1 MNTSDT
7 IIAQATP
14 LGFSGVAVIRM
25 SGPKS
30 FSIIKKLTKAKSF
43 KSRQATLEKI
53 VNKKMNVVDD
63 ALITFF
69 PGPESYTGEDVV
81 EISCHGNPVI
91 VEEIVLLATSFG
103 ARIAEPGEYTKRAFL
118 NGKVDLIQAEGI
130 MALIEAKSIESV
142 YAQQKIIT
150 GNLSNKVAEI
160 KTSVVNILSLLENEM
175 DISEDVSSKETI
187 VEIDKSISNLTN
199 TTKELIQSHKVG
211 HYLCSGVSVVITGK
225 PNVGKS
231 TLLNQIVGSERAI
244 VSKTP
249 GTTRDIVDCEIKLCG
264 VPVRLIDTAGIRET
278 SGFVEKEGVKRAK
291 KTVLGADLVLCV
303 FDEESDVVIQKKDTP
318 HLYILNKS
326 DLRKKTDVK
335 NPIIH
340 ISAKTGSGVGLLLDS
355 ITKQLGLHRIS
366 TDTIYVSSVRQKKLL
381 TSFLVSV
388 ESAQKLI
395 NTDPFDMSLVAY
407 ELRCALDSIDAILGK
422 TTAEDILNNIFSNFC
437 VGK

>member
-160 KTSVVNILSLLENEM
+160 KTSIVNILSLLENEM

-187 VEIDKSISNLTN
+187 VVIDKSISNLTN

-211 HYLCSGVSVVITGK
+211 YYLCSGVSVVITGK

-303 FDEESDVVIQKKDTP
+303 FDEEGDVVIKEKDTP

-326 DLRKKTDVK
+326 DLRKKT
-335 NPIIH
+335 
-340 ISAKTGSGVGLLLDS
+340 GS
-355 ITKQLGLHRIS
+355 
-366 TDTIYVSSVRQKKLL
+366 
-381 TSFLVSV
+381 
-388 ESAQKLI
+388 
-395 NTDPFDMSLVAY
+395 
-407 ELRCALDSIDAILGK
+407 LR
-422 TTAEDILNNIFSNFC
+422 
-437 VGK
+437 